1 MSGRRFSAAY
11 IGTVNDPIIGP
22 KMAIPDHK
30 LYMAPVDTVEEAQF
44 LTGILN
50 APTITNAIVAY
61 AAQLSLGIS
70 VIEYLKIPTLDLSS
84 PDHRRIIQLS
94 ATITERGGNPTA
106 QELVELDHFCVAA
119 IVACE

>member
-1 MSGRRFSAAY
+1 MSGRRFCAAY
-11 IGTVNDPIIGP
+11 VGTVDDPVIGP
-22 KMAIPDHK
+22 KVVIPDHK

-70 VIEYLKIPTLDLSS
+70 VIEYLKIPALDLNN
-84 PDHRRIIQLS
+84 PRPQAHHTAIRYHHGP
-94 ATITERGGNPTA
+94 RG
-106 QELVELDHFCVAA
+106 QSY
-119 IVACE
+119 